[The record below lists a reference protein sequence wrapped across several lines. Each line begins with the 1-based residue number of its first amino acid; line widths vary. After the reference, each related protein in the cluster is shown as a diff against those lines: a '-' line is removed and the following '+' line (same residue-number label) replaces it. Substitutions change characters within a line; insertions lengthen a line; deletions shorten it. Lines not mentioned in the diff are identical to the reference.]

1 MTRGLSWP
9 SPTVGT
15 AMHRRTLLLGL
26 IATLTALP
34 AIAADTVIL
43 ENARVFDGRTDLGIV
58 DVVLQGERIVR
69 VGKASDAQRRDA
81 RRIDYTGKHVMPG
94 LVSNH
99 SHVGNTDGLEHG
111 DRFYTRDTV
120 VRDLRQFQRYGVTT
134 VTSLGMNSDAFAT
147 IRAEVRNDPTLGAQ
161 LYGAGAGIGAVAG
174 APPAQIMGLANDPVA
189 RPATAEDAR
198 AAVRA
203 QKAAGVDLIK
213 LWVDDLGGRFP
224 MMAPAIYRAAID
236 EAHRV
241 DLRVAAHIHDQAQA
255 ADLVDA
261 GVDIIAHGIRDEAV
275 SPALAQAMKDKG
287 VWYIPTVNIDEAN
300 YLYAENPAWLE
311 TPFLRDALPAAVA
324 ARWRDPQW
332 QAQQLAGAN
341 IPAARKSVETN
352 LRNLRTL
359 HEAGVSIG
367 FGTDS
372 GAMPQRVI
380 GFAEH
385 RELELMTQAG
395 FIPAQAL
402 TVATADAARLQRL
415 EDRGRVAAGL
425 RADLLVL
432 DADPLQDILN
442 TRRIHAVWQAGRQVS
457 GDPADD
463 AYAP

>member
-1 MTRGLSWP
+1 MRF
-9 SPTVGT
+9 
-15 AMHRRTLLLGL
+15 RTILLGL
-26 IATLTALP
+26 ATALSP
-34 AIAADTVIL
+34 LAAFSAEIVVL
-43 ENARVFDGRTDLGIV
+43 ENARVFDGREDLGIV
-58 DVVLQGERIVR
+58 DVVVKDGRIAH
-69 VGKASDAQRRDA
+69 VGTADEPQWRDA
-81 RRIDYTGKHVMPG
+81 RRIDYTGKHLLPG

-111 DRFYTRDTV
+111 DRFYTRDNV

-134 VTSLGMNSDAFAT
+134 VTSLGMNGDAFTA
-147 IRAEVRNDPTLGAQ
+147 IRDEVRDDATLGAQ
-161 LYGAGAGIGAVAG
+161 LKGAGAGIGAVAG

-189 RPATAEDAR
+189 RPTTPDDAR

-203 QKAAGVDLIK
+203 QKAAGVDVIK

-224 MMAPAIYRAAID
+224 MMAPDIYRAAID

-241 DLRVAAHIHDQAQA
+241 DLRVAAHIHDHAQA

-311 TPFLRDALPAAVA
+311 TPFLRHALPAAVA
-324 ARWRDPQW
+324 ARWLDPQW
-332 QAQQLAGAN
+332 QARQLAGAN
-341 IPAARKSVETN
+341 IPGARKAVDMN
-352 LRNLRTL
+352 LRNLRAL
-359 HEAGVSIG
+359 REAGVGIG

-372 GAMPQRVI
+372 GAMPQRVV

-385 RELELMTQAG
+385 RELELMTMAG
-395 FIPAQAL
+395 FTPAQAL
-402 TVATADAARLQRL
+402 TVATAEAARLQRL
-415 EDRGRVAAGL
+415 EDRGRVAVGK

-432 DADPLQDILN
+432 DADPLDNILN
-442 TRRIHAVWQAGRQVS
+442 TRRIHAVWQAGQQVS
-457 GDPADD
+457 SGPSDNAR
-463 AYAP
+463 AP

>member
-1 MTRGLSWP
+1 
-9 SPTVGT
+9 
-15 AMHRRTLLLGL
+15 MHRRTLLLGL

-34 AIAADTVIL
+34 AAAADTVIL
-43 ENARVFDGRTDLGIV
+43 ENARVFDGRQDLGVV
-58 DVVLQGERIVR
+58 DVVLQGERILQ
-69 VGKASDAQRRDA
+69 VGKASDAQRRDV
-81 RRIDYTGKHVMPG
+81 RRVDYTGKHVMPG

-111 DRFYTRDTV
+111 DRFYTRDIV

-134 VTSLGMNSDAFAT
+134 VTSLGMNGDAFAS
-147 IRAEVRNDPTLGAQ
+147 IRAAVRDDPTLGAQ

-174 APPAQIMGLANDPVA
+174 APPAQIMGLADDPVA
-189 RPATAEDAR
+189 RPATPDAAR

-224 MMAPAIYRAAID
+224 MMPPEIYRAAID

-241 DLRVAAHIHDQAQA
+241 ELRVAAHIHDQAQA

-261 GVDIIAHGIRDEAV
+261 GIDIIAHGIRDEAV
-275 SPALAQAMKDKG
+275 SPALAKAMKDRG

-300 YLYAENPAWLE
+300 YVYAENPAWLE
-311 TPFLRDALPAAVA
+311 TPFLRNALPAAVA
-324 ARWRDPQW
+324 ARWRDAPW
-332 QAQQLAGAN
+332 RSQQLAGPN
-341 IPAARKSVETN
+341 ITAARKAVETN

-359 HEAGVSIG
+359 HEAGVDIG

-385 RELELMTQAG
+385 RELELMTIAG
-395 FIPAQAL
+395 FTPAEAL
-402 TVATADAARLQRL
+402 AVATSEAALLQGL
-415 EDRGRVAAGL
+415 DDRGHVAAGK

-432 DADPLQDILN
+432 EADPLQDILN

-457 GDPADD
+457 DGPRD
-463 AYAP
+463 AQTAP

>member
-1 MTRGLSWP
+1 MRCRTILPGL
-9 SPTVGT
+9 
-15 AMHRRTLLLGL
+15 
-26 IATLTALP
+26 
-34 AIAADTVIL
+34 AIALSSFSALAVDTVVL
-43 ENARVFDGRTDLGIV
+43 QNARVFDGREDLGVVDIV
-58 DVVLQGERIVR
+58 VEGGRIAH
-69 VGKASDAQRRDA
+69 VGDAGDPKWRDA
-81 RRIDYTGKHVMPG
+81 RRIDYTGKHVLPG

-99 SHVGNTDGLEHG
+99 SHVGNTEGLEHG
-111 DRFYTRDTV
+111 DRFYTRDNV

-134 VTSLGMNSDAFAT
+134 VTSLGMNGEAFTAIRDEISNDA
-147 IRAEVRNDPTLGAQ
+147 TLGAQ

-189 RPATAEDAR
+189 RPATPDQAR
-198 AAVRA
+198 AAVRS
-203 QKAAGVDLIK
+203 QKDSGVDLIK
-213 LWVDDLGGRFP
+213 LWVDDLDGRFP

-241 DLRVAAHIHDQAQA
+241 DLRVAAHIHDHAQA

-275 SPALAQAMKDKG
+275 SPALAKAMKDEG
-287 VWYIPTVNIDEAN
+287 VWYIPTVSIDEAN
-300 YLYAENPAWLE
+300 YLYAENPAWLA
-311 TPFLRDALPAAVA
+311 TPFLRNALPAAVA
-324 ARWRDPQW
+324 ARWSDPDW
-332 QAQQLAGAN
+332 QSQQLAGAN
-341 IPAARKSVETN
+341 IPGARKAVETN

-367 FGTDS
+367 FGTDA

-385 RELELMTQAG
+385 RELELMTMAG
-395 FIPAQAL
+395 FTPAQAL
-402 TVATADAARLQRL
+402 AVATSDAARLQGL
-415 EDRGRVAAGL
+415 DDRGLVATGK

-457 GDPADD
+457 DGPSDD
-463 AYAP
+463 AHAP